1 MAAGYLAAMPARSSR
16 RSAIAD
22 LSYASPA
29 HPRLKRWFIRSV
41 EGVSGRERYA
51 GLYDYWRRE
60 VVPTGDRIFGRMLE
74 LVGIG
79 LDCPD
84 AWPPADLPAGPL
96 VMVANHPFGIGDG
109 IAALSL
115 AERLGRPFRVMIHR
129 DLLKIEEMR
138 PYALPVDFSETKE
151 AIANNMSI
159 RHEAVRLLREGVTIV
174 VFPAGGVATA
184 PKGLGRAEDLPWK
197 IFPARLV
204 QEAKASVVP
213 VYFSG
218 QNGRLFHLVSRPMHL
233 TGSDSRAARLVGNIS
248 LTLRLS
254 LLIREFAR
262 LSGRSIG
269 FRTGRPIPWDEFA
282 PLRDRKAVLERMR
295 REVFA
300 LAPEGP
306 ARRAVFR
313 RRVRGQ
319 SGPSAGS
326 TADASLASTST
337 S

>member
-1 MAAGYLAAMPARSSR
+1 MQQCRT
-16 RSAIAD
+16 AIAD
-22 LSYASPA
+22 LSYASPSQ
-29 HPRLKRWFIRSV
+29 PRLKRWFIRSV
-41 EGVSGRERYA
+41 EGMSGRERYA
-51 GLYDYWRRE
+51 SLYDFWRRE
-60 VVPTGDRIFGRMLE
+60 IVPTGDRIFGRMLN
-74 LVGIG
+74 LIDIR

-84 AWPPADLPAGPL
+84 AWPPRELPQGPL

-109 IAALSL
+109 IAILSL

-129 DLLKIEEMR
+129 DLLKIGEMQ

-151 AIANNMSI
+151 AVANNMAI

-184 PKGLGRAEDLPWK
+184 PRGLGKAEDLPWK

-204 QEAKASVVP
+204 QEAKASVIP
-213 VYFSG
+213 VHFCG

-233 TGSDSRAARLVGNIS
+233 ADSDNRVARLVGGIS

-262 LSGRSIG
+262 LSGRSIR
-269 FRTGRPIPWDEFA
+269 FRVGRTLSWDELSSE
-282 PLRDRKAVLERMR
+282 LRDRKALLERI
-295 REVFA
+295 
-300 LAPEGP
+300 
-306 ARRAVFR
+306 RRAVFELAPADRSKSRGRMFNGGR
-313 RRVRGQ
+313 RRQ
-319 SGPSAGS
+319 SAPSILPSAD
-326 TADASLASTST
+326 DASLASTST